1 MPCASPTLFD
11 LLRIVSE
18 RGTRV
23 FAFVCVVMVDI
34 PFHETQTGR
43 AFGRRGWKIEK
54 RRVVGLVKAI
64 VVVLA
69 ALLAL
74 NEQ

>member
-1 MPCASPTLFD
+1 
-11 LLRIVSE
+11 
-18 RGTRV
+18 
-23 FAFVCVVMVDI
+23 MVDI